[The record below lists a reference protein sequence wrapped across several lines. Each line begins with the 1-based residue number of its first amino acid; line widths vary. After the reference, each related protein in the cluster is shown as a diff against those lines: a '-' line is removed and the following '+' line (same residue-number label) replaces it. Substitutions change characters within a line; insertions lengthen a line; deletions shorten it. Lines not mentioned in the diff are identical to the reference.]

1 MGYFPN
7 DELHGLVVDL
17 DSGTVFDIRS
27 IVYVP
32 MTEWEKVSKEFEYG
46 HGHVG
51 KVTGMSRVYSS
62 IADLVM
68 MELRPAIATDDTLTA
83 DQVEAIADEVCTRMQ
98 DAGLIVWDDGY
109 SESLGAYWLPA
120 QGFRLVDGTNDAD
133 ERGEALA
140 SQFWRIVADVA
151 EGVEQTN

>member
-1 MGYFPN
+1 
-7 DELHGLVVDL
+7 
-17 DSGTVFDIRS
+17 
-27 IVYVP
+27 
-32 MTEWEKVSKEFEYG
+32 
-46 HGHVG
+46 
-51 KVTGMSRVYSS
+51 MSRVYSS
-62 IADLVM
+62 LADLVM

-133 ERGEALA
+133 EYGELPDDADERVEALA

>member
-1 MGYFPN
+1 
-7 DELHGLVVDL
+7 
-17 DSGTVFDIRS
+17 
-27 IVYVP
+27 
-32 MTEWEKVSKEFEYG
+32 
-46 HGHVG
+46 
-51 KVTGMSRVYSS
+51 MSRVYSS
-62 IADLVM
+62 IAYLVM

-133 ERGEALA
+133 ERAEALA

>member
-1 MGYFPN
+1 
-7 DELHGLVVDL
+7 
-17 DSGTVFDIRS
+17 
-27 IVYVP
+27 
-32 MTEWEKVSKEFEYG
+32 
-46 HGHVG
+46 
-51 KVTGMSRVYSS
+51 MSRVYSS

-120 QGFRLVDGTNDAD
+120 QGFRLVDGSNDAD